1 MALERLQGLGG
12 PINYVESM
20 VPDFRREALMETQNR
35 MGQQQVASQQMQN
48 QQQLQENQR
57 RQEFYSA
64 IGSATPE
71 QLPALRRQFP
81 EFAQNI
87 QQEIGIQ
94 GAEHAAFVH
103 GALNKLSVA
112 ASSGNP
118 QQLQATIQQNGP
130 ALASMGVSPEQA
142 MQLYQQDP
150 ARFNGIL
157 NAARLATLPMEKQ
170 FDIQSKEADR
180 GVTMRGQDISAETAR
195 RGQNLSHSAQMA
207 RLNHD
212 KMVYKQSQAQLARA
226 GAAEDMDVAQLNATI
241 ASTGM
246 DPLTGKAATGAR
258 MAQATKWNN
267 GNNSYNDALITG
279 ERGIEKVDALLN
291 KKSLDGVG
299 RVEGRLPDMTTSS
312 EGLSTRNTIEELKSG
327 AFVQNVQ
334 ALRGMG
340 ALSNAEG
347 SKLENLIA
355 KLDITQPE
363 EVVRKQLQEIRGQ
376 YSVLQKV
383 ADREAQTMG
392 YSSAGYDTYVSGRK
406 AQREQEQAENS
417 LPTYSGKPQ
426 QAAVAERA
434 ISGIS
439 DGTTATNPRTGQK
452 LVYRGGQWQP
462 M

>member
-1 MALERLQGLGG
+1 MAQLTGLQGLGG
-12 PINYVESM
+12 PIDYFGMATAPATAVLN
-20 VPDFRREALMETQNR
+20 DGFRNNALAASTEAQRQQTQ
-35 MGQQQVASQQMQN
+35 QAE
-48 QQQLQENQR
+48 QENQR
-57 RQEFYSA
+57 RQAFYGA
-64 IGSATPE
+64 IETATPE

-157 NAARLATLPMEKQ
+157 TAARLATLPMEKQ
-170 FDIQSKEADR
+170 FDVQAD
-180 GVTMRGQDISAETAR
+180 QAELAEKIRSNKAGEDNTR
-195 RGQNLSHSAQMA
+195 RGQSLSYGAQMA
-207 RLNHD
+207 RLAHD

-226 GAAEDMDVAQLNATI
+226 GAAEDMDVVKLNSDI

-258 MAQATKWNN
+258 MTQARKWLE
-267 GNNSYNDALITG
+267 GNNSYNDALVTG
-279 ERGIEKVDALLN
+279 ERGIEKVDALLG

-312 EGLSTRNTIEELKSG
+312 EGLATRNTIEELKSG

-363 EVVRKQLQEIRGQ
+363 EVVRSQLGEIRSQ

-383 ADREAQTMG
+383 ADREAQNMG
-392 YSSAGYDTYVSGRK
+392 YSSSGYDTYVSGRK
-406 AQREQEQAENS
+406 AQRDQ
-417 LPTYSGKPQ
+417 GKPAAGQTQAPASALQALQANPGLAQ
-426 QAAVAERA
+426 QFQAKY
-434 ISGIS
+434 GYL
-439 DGTTATNPRTGQK
+439 P
-452 LVYRGGQWQP
+452 
-462 M
+462 